1 MDNTQTTPKLTQAE
15 LEIRMAEVGYAKTQA
30 SIAAAEARGAADQT
44 PYAATVYRDYV
55 QPLADLVQKAQA
67 TKGPA
72 SNAAH
77 IALLRPIDPWAVA
90 YLAVRVTMSM
100 ILAGHDKAGAT
111 VRKLCSAI
119 GKAVHSELYLAQFDE
134 LAPDLFFIIS
144 EDLGRRKAKSAD
156 HRVSTFK
163 AQAAAKGMHFT
174 EWGPGAKDQ
183 VGAWLLDQLV
193 KLGMVVME
201 LPKPGPGR
209 RPPLGVYLGA
219 EVADMI
225 ENTKHNF
232 SLIRPTYGPCVE
244 PPKPWTAWD
253 SGGWH
258 TRALR
263 RMLPYPVKASGPA
276 REMLRN
282 HDMPIVFACLNALQ
296 SVKWQVNT
304 RVLNVVDQISHM
316 RNVGEIVLG
325 EPEGKPTPPAWFD
338 SIGDKERTP
347 EQEQEFL
354 DWKASMTSWYTKA
367 KLQRTAK
374 QRFAATLRAAREYME
389 YPALYF
395 VYFCD
400 SRGRVYP
407 LAQGINPQGSD
418 VQKGLLRFAEGKTV
432 EQDTEG
438 GNWFLYN
445 GANLWGFDKATP
457 QERVHWHTGV
467 KDQILSFADDPIEN
481 QGWLDADNPVQFLA
495 WAFEYAE
502 FIRTGRVC
510 SHLPVALD
518 GSCSGLQHFS
528 AMLRDEVGGAAVNLT
543 YSPKMNDI
551 YRAVAEV
558 AKQAMEKA
566 EPDEA
571 GYRATWLE
579 HGISRSVTK
588 RSVMT
593 TSYGVTKRS
602 AIRYVMDDYLRVH
615 DFIRP
620 REHYLAAAYLM
631 DFVWPA
637 ISAVVIKGK
646 QAMSW
651 LDKAGKRI
659 IKNGDDTEG
668 VITWVTPSGFL
679 ASQAYYD
686 YEEHNVATKLYGHAR
701 IKVLVESKDP
711 SSTQHSQGLSPNFIH
726 SMDASHLHL
735 VTAKMA
741 ELIPGVSL
749 AMIHDSFGTH
759 AADTGKLYTV
769 LRDEFVRMYEE
780 NDPLQDFADKYGLTT
795 PPAKGKLDLGQ
806 VRDSLYVFS

>member
-1 MDNTQTTPKLTQAE
+1 
-15 LEIRMAEVGYAKTQA
+15 MAEVGYAKTQA
-30 SIAAAEARGAADQT
+30 NIAAAEARGAADQT

-72 SNAAH
+72 ANAAH

-90 YLAVRVTMSM
+90 YIAVRVTMSM

-119 GKAVHSELYLAQFDE
+119 GKAVHSELYLTQFDE

-144 EDLGRRKAKSAD
+144 EDLGRRRAKSAD
-156 HRVSTFK
+156 HRITTFK
-163 AQAAAKGMHFT
+163 AQAAAKGMHFM

-201 LPKPGPGR
+201 LPRPGPGR
-209 RPPLGVYLGA
+209 RPPLGVYLSA

-225 ENTKHNF
+225 EHTKHNF

-244 PPKPWTAWD
+244 PPKPWTSWNE
-253 SGGWH
+253 GGWH
-258 TRALR
+258 TKALR

-276 REMLRN
+276 RELLRT
-282 HDMPIVFACLNALQ
+282 HDMPIVLNCLNALQ
-296 SVKWQVNT
+296 AVRWQVNA
-304 RVLNVVDQISHM
+304 RVFRVVEQISQI
-316 RNVGEIVLG
+316 RNVGELVLG
-325 EPEGKPTPPAWFD
+325 EPEGKPGPPAWFD

-354 DWKASMTSWYTKA
+354 DWKAAMTAWYTTA

-374 QRFAATLRAAREYME
+374 QRFATTLRAAREYMD
-389 YPALYF
+389 YPALHF

-407 LAQGINPQGSD
+407 LGQGINPQGSD
-418 VQKGLLRFAEGKTV
+418 VQKGLLRFAEGKKV
-432 EQDTEG
+432 VAGTEAAG
-438 GNWFLYN
+438 WFLYN
-445 GANLWGFDKATP
+445 GANLWGFDKGTP
-457 QERVHWHTGV
+457 EERIAWHQD
-467 KDQILSFADDPIEN
+467 KIELLLAIADDPIEN
-481 QGWLDADNPVQFLA
+481 QQWLDADNPVQFLA
-495 WAFEYAE
+495 WCFEFE
-502 FIRTGRVC
+502 RLQRRGHVR
-510 SHLPVALD
+510 SKLPVALD

-543 YSPKMNDI
+543 YSPEMNDI

-558 AKQAMEKA
+558 AAEAMKQA
-566 EPDEA
+566 EPDEN
-571 GYRATWLE
+571 GYREAWLA
-579 HGISRSVTK
+579 HGINRSVTK

-602 AIRYVMDDYLRVH
+602 AIRYVIDDYLRVH
-615 DFIRP
+615 DFIIP
-620 REHYLAAAYLM
+620 REHYKAASYLM

-637 ISAVVIKGK
+637 ISAVIIKGK

-651 LDKAGKRI
+651 LDKAGKQI
-659 IKNGDDTEG
+659 IKEKGDTDG
-668 VITWVTPSGFL
+668 AITWVTPSGFL

-701 IKVLVESKDP
+701 VKVLVESEDP
-711 SSTQHSQGLSPNFIH
+711 SGVQHSQGLSPNFIH

-741 ELIPGVSL
+741 ELIPGASL

-759 AADTGKLYTV
+759 AADTQTLYNV
-769 LRDEFVRMYEE
+769 LRDEFVKMYEE
-780 NDPLQDFADKYGLTT
+780 HDPLQEFADKYGLPD
-795 PPAKGKLDLGQ
+795 PPSKGKLDLNQ
-806 VRDSLYVFS
+806 VRSSLYVFS